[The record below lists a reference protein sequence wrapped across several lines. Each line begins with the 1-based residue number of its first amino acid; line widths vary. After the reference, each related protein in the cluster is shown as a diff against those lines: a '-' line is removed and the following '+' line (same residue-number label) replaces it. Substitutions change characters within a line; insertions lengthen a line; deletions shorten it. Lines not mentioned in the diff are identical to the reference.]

1 MADGSESLGGFFGSL
16 GKELEQIRNIDAYAN
31 AFATLGTKATELNSI
46 FGQNRKRIE
55 EMQYAIADAIPG
67 ITRLG
72 GNIGD
77 VTKTIGDVALGARR
91 NVIANT
97 ESVEKLYAASK
108 ILATDAQTLTKTF
121 SDIGFT
127 FDKIPKQLE
136 TSISY
141 IQSIGGNAK
150 QVMGDVLDNTDKLN
164 RYQFEGGVQGLTKM
178 AAQASMLKFDMYN
191 TFQLAEK
198 VLSPDRAVEV
208 ASAFQRLGVSV
219 GNLVDP
225 FQLMN
230 QSINDPQ
237 GLQDSLIN
245 VGKQFTEFDEA
256 AGRFKISPEG
266 VLRLKE
272 IEDQTGVSSSELMKA
287 GIAAAE
293 LDKRLSSIS
302 PQIKF
307 AKEEDKQY
315 LANIASMKDGEYVV
329 NLKDDRGQE
338 YQKRLVDVTQTEMNQ
353 LIEDQKDAQKP
364 IEEIARDQLRL
375 DEIMMNDI
383 RAIKDKLLYGIAS
396 TTAAVRAGEGVRRTT
411 EAVTGTLSSTGKG
424 YFDVQDVRGQAN
436 QFYNSLEELFKTKST
451 AELPKAINEF
461 LEKSGKQFDQLDK
474 SFFSSMKN
482 YAKEVTDKMGSETAG
497 EGFLKKAMGELTG
510 FVESVE
516 KEKLGSQPLGKFFI
530 EGQQSIAGQ
539 IQKSVTPD
547 GQPNTSKIDF
557 GGGITID
564 LKLPPEYSKIDAKE
578 LQEILRRTFQTQEFQ
593 NTIHGIVNSRST
605 NLKSKPQN

>member
-1 MADGSESLGGFFGSL
+1 MPGESDNLGGFFGSL
-16 GKELEQIRNIDAYAN
+16 GKELEQLRSLDAYAN
-31 AFATLGTKATELNSI
+31 AFASLGTKATELNAI

-55 EMQYAIADAIPG
+55 EMQYAIADAVPG

-108 ILATDAQTLTKTF
+108 ILTRDAQTLTQTF

-136 TSISY
+136 SSIAY
-141 IQSIGGNAK
+141 IQSVGGNAK
-150 QVMGDVLDNTDKLN
+150 QVMDDVLDNTDKLN
-164 RYQFEGGVQGLTKM
+164 RFQFEGGVQGLTKM
-178 AAQASMLKFDMYN
+178 AAQASMLKFDMSN
-191 TFQLAEK
+191 TFQLAED
-198 VLSPDRAVEV
+198 VLKPERAVEV
-208 ASAFQRLGVSV
+208 AAAFQRLGVAA

-245 VGKQFTEFDEA
+245 IGKQFTEFDAE

-266 VLRLKE
+266 VYRLKE
-272 IEDQTGVSSSELMKA
+272 IEQQTGVSSKELMKA
-287 GIAAAE
+287 GLAAAE

-307 AKEEDKQY
+307 ANEEDKQY
-315 LANIASMKDGEYVV
+315 LANISSMEGGEYVV
-329 NLKDDRGQE
+329 KLKDEKGEE
-338 YQKRLVDVTQTEMNQ
+338 YQKRLVDVTQDEMDQ
-353 LIEDQKDAQKP
+353 LIKDQKDAQKP
-364 IEEIARDQLRL
+364 LEEIARSQMRF

-383 RAIKDKLLYGIAS
+383 KAIKDKILYGVAS

-411 EAVTGTLSSTGKG
+411 EAVTGTLSSAGKG

-436 QFYNSLEELFKTKST
+436 QFYNNLEELFKTKSG
-451 AELPKAINEF
+451 AELPKALNEF
-461 LEKSGKQFDQLDK
+461 LEKSGKQFTELDK
-474 SFFSSMKN
+474 SFFSGMKN
-482 YAKEVTDKMGSETAG
+482 YAKEVTSKMGDETAG
-497 EGFLKKAMGELTG
+497 EEFLKKAMGELTG
-510 FVESVE
+510 FVETVE
-516 KEKLGSQPLGKFFI
+516 KEKIGSQPLGKFFI
-530 EGQQSIAGQ
+530 EGQQSISGE
-539 IQKSVTPD
+539 IQKTIAPD
-547 GQPNTSKIDF
+547 AQPNTSKVDF

-564 LKLPPEYSKIDAKE
+564 LKLPPEYSKLDAKE
-578 LQEILRRTFQTQEFQ
+578 LQEILRRTFQTQEFK
-593 NTIHGIVNSRST
+593 NTIHGIVNSRT
-605 NLKSKPQN
+605 PNLKSTPPQ

>member
-1 MADGSESLGGFFGSL
+1 MPGESDNLGGFFGSL
-16 GKELEQIRNIDAYAN
+16 GKELEQLRSLDAYAN
-31 AFATLGTKATELNSI
+31 AFATLGTKATELNAI

-55 EMQYAIADAIPG
+55 EMQYAIADAVPG

-136 TSISY
+136 SSIAY
-141 IQSIGGNAK
+141 IQSVGGNAK
-150 QVMGDVLDNTDKLN
+150 QVMGDVLENTDKLN
-164 RYQFEGGVQGLTKM
+164 RFQFEGGVQGLTKM

-191 TFQLAEK
+191 TFQLAED
-198 VLSPDRAVEV
+198 VLKPERAVEV
-208 ASAFQRLGVSV
+208 AAAFQRLGVAA

-245 VGKQFTEFDEA
+245 IGKQFTEFDVE

-272 IEDQTGVSSSELMKA
+272 IEQQTGVSSKELMKA
-287 GIAAAE
+287 GLAAAE

-307 AKEEDKQY
+307 ANEEDKQY
-315 LANIASMKDGEYVV
+315 LANIASMEGGEYVV
-329 NLKDDRGQE
+329 KLKDEKGEE
-338 YQKRLVDVTQTEMNQ
+338 YQKRLVDVTQDEMNQ
-353 LIEDQKDAQKP
+353 LIKDQKDAQKP
-364 IEEIARDQLRL
+364 LEEIARSQMRF

-383 RAIKDKLLYGIAS
+383 RAIKDKILYGVGS

-424 YFDVQDVRGQAN
+424 YFDVQDIRGQAN
-436 QFYNSLEELFKTKST
+436 QFYNNLEELFKTKSKD
-451 AELPKAINEF
+451 ELPKALNEF
-461 LEKSGKQFDQLDK
+461 LEKSGKQFNELDK

-482 YAKEVTDKMGSETAG
+482 YAKEVTNKMGDETAG
-497 EGFLKKAMGELTG
+497 EEFLKKAMGELTG
-510 FVESVE
+510 FVETVE
-516 KEKLGSQPLGKFFI
+516 KEKIGSQPLGKFFI
-530 EGQQSIAGQ
+530 EGQQSISGQ
-539 IQKSVTPD
+539 IQKTMAPD
-547 GQPNTSKIDF
+547 AQPGVSKVDF

-564 LKLPPEYSKIDAKE
+564 VKLPPEYSKLDAKE
-578 LQEILRRTFQTQEFQ
+578 LQEILRRTFQTQEFK
-593 NTIHGIVNSRST
+593 NTIHGIVNSRT
-605 NLKSKPQN
+605 PNLKSTPPQ

>member
-1 MADGSESLGGFFGSL
+1 MPGESDNLGGFFGSL
-16 GKELEQIRNIDAYAN
+16 GKELEQLRSLDAYAN
-31 AFATLGTKATELNSI
+31 AFATLGTKATELNAI

-55 EMQYAIADAIPG
+55 EMQYAIADAVPG

-97 ESVEKLYAASK
+97 ESVEKLYAATK

-136 TSISY
+136 SSIAY
-141 IQSIGGNAK
+141 IQSVGGNAK
-150 QVMGDVLDNTDKLN
+150 QVMGDVLENTDKLN
-164 RYQFEGGVQGLTKM
+164 RFQFEGGVQGLTKM

-191 TFQLAEK
+191 TFQLAED
-198 VLSPDRAVEV
+198 VLKPERAVEV
-208 ASAFQRLGVSV
+208 AAAFQRLGVAA

-245 VGKQFTEFDEA
+245 IGKQFTEFDVE

-272 IEDQTGVSSSELMKA
+272 IEQQTGVSSKELMKA
-287 GIAAAE
+287 GLAAAE

-307 AKEEDKQY
+307 ANEEDKQY
-315 LANIASMKDGEYVV
+315 LANIASMEGGEYVV
-329 NLKDDRGQE
+329 KLKDEKGEE
-338 YQKRLVDVTQTEMNQ
+338 YQKRLVDVTQDEMNQ
-353 LIEDQKDAQKP
+353 LIKDQKDAQKP
-364 IEEIARDQLRL
+364 LEEIARSQMRF

-383 RAIKDKLLYGIAS
+383 RAIKDKILYGVGS

-424 YFDVQDVRGQAN
+424 YFDVQDIRGQAN
-436 QFYNSLEELFKTKST
+436 QFYNNLEELFKTKSKD
-451 AELPKAINEF
+451 ELPKALNEF
-461 LEKSGKQFDQLDK
+461 LEKSGKQFNELDK

-482 YAKEVTDKMGSETAG
+482 YAKEVTNKMGDETAG
-497 EGFLKKAMGELTG
+497 EEFLKKAMGELTG
-510 FVESVE
+510 FVETVE
-516 KEKLGSQPLGKFFI
+516 KEKIGSQPLGKFFI
-530 EGQQSIAGQ
+530 EGQQSISGQ
-539 IQKSVTPD
+539 IQKTMAPD
-547 GQPNTSKIDF
+547 AQPGVSKVDF

-564 LKLPPEYSKIDAKE
+564 VKLPPEYSKLDAKE
-578 LQEILRRTFQTQEFQ
+578 LQEILRRTFQTQEFK
-593 NTIHGIVNSRST
+593 NTIHGIVNSRT
-605 NLKSKPQN
+605 PNLKSTPPQ